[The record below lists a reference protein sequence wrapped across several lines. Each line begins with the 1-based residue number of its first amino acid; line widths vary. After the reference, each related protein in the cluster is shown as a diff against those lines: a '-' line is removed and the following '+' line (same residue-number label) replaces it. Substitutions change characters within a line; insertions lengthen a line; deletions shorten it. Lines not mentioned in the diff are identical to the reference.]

1 MKIKAY
7 MCGTDWSCDLPLG
20 AQDIKIYTN
29 LKKFKKDRE
38 CGIIEIEIVKKRIVK
53 KGTL

>member
-1 MKIKAY
+1 

-38 CGIIEIEIVKKRIVK
+38 CYKECGIIEIVKKRIVK